1 MRSQQSKR
9 SRVPQTPRTASPCG
23 HCGTLRTRVQLGEL
37 IAFTRKR
44 PLPGLETFLARLL
57 ADNSAQ
63 TQVYVCGGCS
73 CITTDPGPHR
83 HRATRS
89 AA

>member
-1 MRSQQSKR
+1 MKSQQTKR

-23 HCGTLRTRVQLGEL
+23 HCGTPRIKVQLGEL
-37 IAFTRKR
+37 AAFNRKR
-44 PLPGLETFLARLL
+44 PMPDLDLYLAMLL
-57 ADNSAQ
+57 RDHAA
-63 TQVYVCGGCS
+63 TVPVFVCGGCS
-73 CITTDPGPHR
+73 CITTDPGPHS